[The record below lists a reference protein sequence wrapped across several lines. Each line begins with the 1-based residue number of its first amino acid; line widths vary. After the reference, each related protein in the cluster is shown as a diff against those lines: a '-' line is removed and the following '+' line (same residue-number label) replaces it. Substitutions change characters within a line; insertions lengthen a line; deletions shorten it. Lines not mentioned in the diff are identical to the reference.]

1 MRIIILI
8 LLISVSAVGQNN
20 IQIDSMINALEGA
33 NDEKKIDIYKTL
45 CWDNR
50 YSSPSKALEFGQKA
64 LEIAI
69 QTEKK
74 IEEASLYNYV
84 GIIKRNQYD
93 YPEALNHF
101 YQALNLSEEIDS
113 KVEIGYALN
122 NIGDIHN
129 RKNEDSLAY
138 SYFKKACDN
147 FTIIKD
153 DKGLAYCFNQIG
165 KLFEKREEYDSALFY
180 NYKALK
186 IKKAINDIEG
196 VANSYRNIGN
206 INLENEKIELA
217 GKLFILAL
225 EIDSTINNPTSM
237 INDYYL
243 LGKLNNRL
251 RLFDEAIKYLDLA
264 KEEVDNVETK
274 LIFKDTYK
282 ELSFAYKEMG
292 DFEKAYDNYVVYK
305 ELDDELRNEEK
316 FKTQIQLSMQFE
328 FDKEQ
333 EQKEIIASAI
343 KKRQMIIRYLL
354 IGIILVVLI
363 ILSII
368 YKAYQLIQQSNRK
381 LSAQNEIII
390 KQRNKLEEANNQLTN
405 SESVIKKSNDTKD
418 KFFSIIAHDL
428 KTPFTSIIG
437 YSNLL
442 NNKYEEYDDERRK
455 EFIKNVNTAAKN
467 TFNLLQNLLDWARS
481 QLDVIELKLVKQNI
495 NDLVNE
501 NIILLQNSANEK
513 SISISFDT
521 EPNAVVNI
529 DVNMINTVIRNLFSN
544 AIKFTF
550 PGGQIKILT
559 RIRNKK
565 VYVSVEDNGVGIKDK
580 DIEKLFRIDQ
590 HFRSDGTKNE
600 KGTGLGLILT
610 KEFIDK
616 NSGELFVESK
626 EGEGS
631 IFSFSL
637 PLYGAD
643 EDVEEE

>member
-1 MRIIILI
+1 M
-8 LLISVSAVGQNN
+8 SVSAVGQNN
-20 IQIDSMINALEGA
+20 FQIDSLINVLEGA
-33 NDEKKIDIYKTL
+33 SDEKKIDIYKTL

-50 YSSPSKALEFGQKA
+50 YSSPSKAFEFGQKA

-69 QTEKK
+69 RTENK
-74 IEEASLYNYV
+74 IEEASLYNYM

-93 YPEALNHF
+93 YPEALNYF

-129 RKNEDSLAY
+129 RKNEDSLAF
-138 SYFKKACDN
+138 SYFKKACKN
-147 FTIIKD
+147 FTIIKN
-153 DKGLAYCFNQIG
+153 DKGLAYCFTQIS
-165 KLFEKREEYDSALFY
+165 KLFEKNEEYDSALNY
-180 NYKALK
+180 NYEALK
-186 IKKAINDIEG
+186 IKKSINDMEG

-206 INLENEKIELA
+206 IHLENDSFELA
-217 GKLFILAL
+217 RKLFLMAL
-225 EIDSTINNPTSM
+225 EIDSTLNNPASM

-243 LGKLNNRL
+243 LGKLSNRL
-251 RLFDEAIKYLDLA
+251 KLFKDAVKYLDLA

-274 LIFKDTYK
+274 LIFKDTYR
-282 ELSFAYKEMG
+282 ELSFAYKEMR
-292 DFEKAYDNYVVYK
+292 DFKKAYENYVVFK

-316 FKTQIQLSMQFE
+316 FKSQIQLSMQFE

-333 EQKEIIASAI
+333 EQKEIIANAI
-343 KKRQMIIRYLL
+343 KRRQTIIRYLL
-354 IGIILVVLI
+354 ISIILVVLI

-368 YKAYQLIQQSNRK
+368 YKAYQLIHQSNRK

-390 KQRNKLEEANNQLTN
+390 KQRNKLEEANNQLII

-428 KTPFTSIIG
+428 KAPFTSIIG

-467 TFNLLQNLLDWARS
+467 TFNLLQNLLEWARS
-481 QLDVIELKLVKQNI
+481 QLDVMELKPVKQNI

-513 SISISFDT
+513 SISVSIDN

-544 AIKFTF
+544 AIKFTY
-550 PGGQIKILT
+550 PEGKIKILT
-559 RIRNKK
+559 RIRDKK

-580 DIEKLFRIDQ
+580 DIEKLFRIDR

-616 NSGELFVESK
+616 NGGELFVKSK

-631 IFSFSL
+631 TFSFSL
-637 PLYGAD
+637 PLYGVD